1 MNKIIL
7 FSRTSTTQQDVEQQT
22 KDLIREASN
31 LGYSKANQIII
42 EYQESGIKLD
52 IDSRQGIRKLKETI
66 LSNSDIDCVLCW
78 ELTRIARRADVIYN
92 IRDFLLEHKIRWI
105 VLKPSLIE
113 IIDRDGKLTQ
123 TSSLILGI
131 FTAFAE
137 SEMTIKKERFMRAK
151 NELTKQGK
159 KATGAVI
166 FGYMKDKNK
175 NCIPHPTNSKV
186 IVDLFHYYIYTDGA
200 TVYETYK
207 YACSKYPDLFKMMI
221 YSKAHR
227 KMMHILGTEVYG
239 KGNWC
244 YPPLISEDGYNTAR
258 EKMSKAK
265 CQARYESKCK
275 ILGRGKVYCKH
286 CGHMLTGVGG
296 SVKAYNCSYK
306 DGNHSITISV
316 DIVDQLIWEETRVIA
331 NINAAISNN
340 TKINEINKDIEQKR
354 SLIENYKSM
363 LDEVEKKENRLI
375 DLYINDKI
383 KSEIYD
389 AKSIELTSE
398 RKKAEYNITTLENNI
413 KALEVI
419 LDSTQKDILNY
430 KTLNYD
436 SIDDF
441 ETRQELVRKYI
452 DKVYVERI
460 KPRVYMIEFTYTSG
474 IYIVQRGL
482 YRYDAKNQH
491 KKLFRIN
498 QDGTEDLI

>member
-1 MNKIIL
+1 
-7 FSRTSTTQQDVEQQT
+7 
-22 KDLIREASN
+22 
-31 LGYSKANQIII
+31 
-42 EYQESGIKLD
+42 
-52 IDSRQGIRKLKETI
+52 
-66 LSNSDIDCVLCW
+66 
-78 ELTRIARRADVIYN
+78 
-92 IRDFLLEHKIRWI
+92 
-105 VLKPSLIE
+105 
-113 IIDRDGKLTQ
+113 
-123 TSSLILGI
+123 
-131 FTAFAE
+131 
-137 SEMTIKKERFMRAK
+137 
-151 NELTKQGK
+151 
-159 KATGAVI
+159 
-166 FGYMKDKNK
+166 
-175 NCIPHPTNSKV
+175 
-186 IVDLFHYYIYTDGA
+186 
-200 TVYETYK
+200 
-207 YACSKYPDLFKMMI
+207 MI

-244 YPPLISEDGYNTAR
+244 YPPLISEDDYNKAR
-258 EKMSKAK
+258 EKMGKAK

-316 DIVDQLIWEETRVIA
+316 DIVDKLIWDETRVIA

-363 LDEVEKKENRLI
+363 LAEVEKKENRLI
-375 DLYINDKI
+375 DLYINGKI

-398 RKKAEYNITTLENNI
+398 RKKVEYNITTLENNI
-413 KALEVI
+413 KSLEVI

-498 QDGTEDLI
+498 QDGTEDCI